1 MPRLLDDP
9 QFATGELR
17 QRNHA
22 ALTSALTKAF
32 ASDMAVNWR
41 RALRAQG
48 VPVEI
53 SVDTW
58 DGESILFDEDLHRL
72 GLVTE
77 YEHPLLGRVRQFG
90 NLITFSDT
98 PGRQERATP
107 MVGQDTR
114 EILAE
119 MGYDEKAADDFHD
132 RGVVYWPDEN
142 YRWGV

>member
-1 MPRLLDDP
+1 MTPDSPPASCGNNTTSSSRRRLPRRSR
-9 QFATGELR
+9 ATWPSTGAGR
-17 QRNHA
+17 CAPTGCR
-22 ALTSALTKAF
+22 
-32 ASDMAVNWR
+32 WR
-41 RALRAQG
+41 SPSTRGTARR
-48 VPVEI
+48 
-53 SVDTW
+53 
-58 DGESILFDEDLHRL
+58 ILFDEDLDRL

-98 PGRQERATP
+98 PGRQERPTP
-107 MVGQDTR
+107 MVGQDTQ

-119 MGYDEKAADDFHD
+119 MGYDNAAIGDLHD